1 MLSKKIQIA
10 IILTAI
16 AGLGGCATS
25 SDIEELREELRN
37 DVTQANETAQSA
49 SANSDAAKEEAAEAT
64 AIAKEAKVSADE
76 ANSKIDNMFKKSMYK

>member
-25 SDIEELREELRN
+25 SEIEELRKELSS
-37 DVTQANETAQSA
+37 DVSQANETAQSA
-49 SANSDAAKEEAAEAT
+49 SANADAAKKDAAEAKS
-64 AIAKEAKVSADE
+64 IAKEAKVSADE